1 VTVDLTVTHHH
12 RKGVTVMSLSD
23 TSIRNAKP
31 SEKPIKLADGGGLY
45 LLLNT
50 SGAKWWRLDYRFSG
64 KRKTLSMGVY
74 PEVGLR
80 AARDK
85 RDEARRL
92 LAEGIDPGEN
102 RKIQKAARYER
113 SENSFEVVAREW
125 FAKFSPN
132 WASSHAVKIIRRL
145 ERDVFPWL
153 GDRPVGEIKAAE
165 LLRAIKKIESRGVLE
180 TAHRALQNC
189 SQIFRYAVAHG
200 LCERDPSSDLRGAL
214 PPVKGRHFAAIID
227 PVGVAKLLHSF
238 DEFKGSYVVLCA
250 LRLSPLFFVRPGELR
265 TAEWSQFDLESGEWR
280 YIVSKTNTAHLVPLA
295 SQAVTILKDI
305 FALTGHGR
313 YVFAGRDPQRP
324 MSENTVNAAL
334 RRLGYDT
341 QKDMTGHGFRAMAR
355 TILHEELHFDPVVIE
370 HQLAHSVPD
379 ALGTAYN
386 RTKFLKERRVMMQK
400 WADYLD
406 KLKAG
411 AEVIPLLPAKAAI

>member
-1 VTVDLTVTHHH
+1 MALT
-12 RKGVTVMSLSD
+12 D
-23 TSIRNAKP
+23 TAIRTAKP
-31 SEKPIKLADGGGLY
+31 AEKATKIADSGGLY
-45 LLLNT
+45 LLLSPNG
-50 SGAKWWRLDYRFSG
+50 SKWWRLDYRFLG

-74 PEVGLR
+74 PTVGLK

-85 RDEARRL
+85 RDEAKKL
-92 LAEGIDPGEN
+92 LADGIDPGEE
-102 RKIQKAARYER
+102 RKIQKAARHER
-113 SENSFEVVAREW
+113 AENSFEVVAREW

-132 WASSHAVKIIRRL
+132 WAPSHADKIIRRL
-145 ERDVFPWL
+145 ERDVFPWI
-153 GDRPVGEIKAAE
+153 GGNPIAEIKASD

-189 SQIFRYAVAHG
+189 SQVFRYAVAHG
-200 LCERDPSSDLRGAL
+200 LCDRDPSGDLRGAL

-227 PVGVAKLLHSF
+227 PPGVARLLRSF
-238 DEFKGSYVVLCA
+238 DGFKGSYIVLGA

-265 TAEWSQFDLESGEWR
+265 KAEWGQIDLDAGEWT
-280 YIVSKTNTAHLVPLA
+280 YTATKTNTAHLVPLA
-295 SQAVTILKDI
+295 IQAVTILRELYE
-305 FALTGHGR
+305 LTGHGR
-313 YVFAGRDPQRP
+313 YVFAGRNPQKP

-386 RTKFLKERRVMMQK
+386 RTKFLKERKVMMQV

-406 KLKAG
+406 QLKSG
-411 AEVIPLLPAKAAI
+411 AEVVPIDKVA

>member
-1 VTVDLTVTHHH
+1 
-12 RKGVTVMSLSD
+12 MPLSD
-23 TSIRNAKP
+23 TSIRNAKSP
-31 SEKPIKLADGGGLY
+31 EKPIKLADGGGLY
-45 LLLNT
+45 LLLKPN
-50 SGAKWWRLDYRFSG
+50 GAKWWRLDYRFAG

-74 PEVGLR
+74 PEVGLK

-85 RDEARRL
+85 RDEAKRL
-92 LAEGIDPGEN
+92 LADGIDPGEE
-102 RKIQKAARYER
+102 RKIQKAARTER
-113 SENSFEVVAREW
+113 AENSFEVVAREW

-132 WASSHAVKIIRRL
+132 WADSHAVKIIRRL

-153 GDRPVGEIKAAE
+153 GARPIAEIKAAE
-165 LLRAIKKIESRGVLE
+165 LLRAIKKAESRGVLE

-200 LCERDPSSDLRGAL
+200 LCERDPSTDLRGAL

-227 PVGVAKLLHSF
+227 PAGVAKLLRSF
-238 DEFKGSYVVLCA
+238 DDFKGSYVVLCA
-250 LRLSPLFFVRPGELR
+250 LKLAPLFFVRPGELR
-265 TAEWSQFDLESGEWR
+265 KAEWEQIDLDSGQWS
-280 YIVSKTNTAHLVPLA
+280 YTATKTDTAHLVPLA
-295 SQAVTILKDI
+295 SQAVAILRDLH
-305 FALTGHGR
+305 ALTGHGR

-341 QKDMTGHGFRAMAR
+341 QKDITGHGFRAMAR

-386 RTKFLKERRVMMQK
+386 RTKFIKERKVMMQT
-400 WADYLD
+400 WADYLEG
-406 KLKAG
+406 LKSL
-411 AEVIPLLPAKAAI
+411 EK